1 MKSNYYVYNN
11 EAIACCVLLE
21 VLRKTEKLDYARFFL
36 ILPLL
41 MDDQNVDLLN
51 NDKLIDIEVFFR
63 NNNKFNN
70 FNSRFLSLIPVTINS
85 LIILTE
91 MGLVSLDK
99 QKNVFLVDD
108 DFSNFSSS
116 ERLMRIKK
124 AIPNLLNMVMNFS
137 TECLYVNLGIK
148 L

>member
-11 EAIACCVLLE
+11 EAIACCILLE
-21 VLRKTEKLDYARFFL
+21 VLRKTEKLDYPRFFL

-41 MDDQNVDLLN
+41 MDDQNINLLN
-51 NDKLIDIEVFFR
+51 NDKEIDIEVFFK
-63 NNNKFNN
+63 NNNKFKN
-70 FNSRFLSLIPVTINS
+70 FNSRFLSLAPVTVNS

-91 MGLVSLDK
+91 MGLINLDK

-108 DFSNFSSS
+108 GCSNFSSS

-124 AIPNLLNMVMNFS
+124 VIPLLLNMVMNFS
-137 TECLYVNLGIK
+137 TEYLYVNLGVE